1 MRVVRNPRFV
11 AAWIRMTHLAGFRGT
26 CAVCSI
32 ISALGRRAFSQA
44 IGTSWTGRCRH
55 HQEHPELKWDALR
68 DNDGMYVGRFR
79 KGISGVPK
87 KQPTKYLP
95 LEDLFK
101 RPPK

>member
-1 MRVVRNPRFV
+1 
-11 AAWIRMTHLAGFRGT
+11 
-26 CAVCSI
+26 
-32 ISALGRRAFSQA
+32 
-44 IGTSWTGRCRH
+44 
-55 HQEHPELKWDALR
+55 
-68 DNDGMYVGRFR
+68 MYVGRFR

>member
-1 MRVVRNPRFV
+1 
-11 AAWIRMTHLAGFRGT
+11 
-26 CAVCSI
+26 
-32 ISALGRRAFSQA
+32 
-44 IGTSWTGRCRH
+44 
-55 HQEHPELKWDALR
+55 
-68 DNDGMYVGRFR
+68 MYLGRFR